1 MYAPHINWAK
11 TTWAHC
17 LIRPTYGPC
26 ARARRPSQTRDSP
39 RAGRRKSPPIR
50 SRLPAPTGAHISSVI
65 RRRRLHGRG
74 CGNVPERPSYSL
86 RRLSHPCA
94 PPRVGDDRGTRR
106 AFCFRVP
113 WIRGTARAGCPGTF
127 FRPSAARFW
136 MAVSPCGRERRPTSD
151 HQRRRTTAA
160 EYHESYR

>member
-1 MYAPHINWAK
+1 M
-11 TTWAHC
+11 
-17 LIRPTYGPC
+17 
-26 ARARRPSQTRDSP
+26 ARARVRGDHPKQEILHVRD
-39 RAGRRKSPPIR
+39 AENRRRSAPDFPPQQVH
-50 SRLPAPTGAHISSVI
+50 TSSVI